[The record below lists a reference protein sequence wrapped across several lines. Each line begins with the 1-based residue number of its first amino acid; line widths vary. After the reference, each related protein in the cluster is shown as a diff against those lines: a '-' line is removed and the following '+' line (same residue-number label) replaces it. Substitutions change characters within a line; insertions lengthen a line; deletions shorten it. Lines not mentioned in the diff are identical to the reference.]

1 MRIAIIGDL
10 QNDTIDNIKKVAEDI
25 SALSPDYVIAVG
37 DYGMYDTMVTYENFS
52 EIAKA
57 FLDVKCKEFV
67 PLLGNHDVQFENGE
81 IKYAPGTVYKNYTD
95 AFGFSPDNR
104 IIETDSLVICCVHL
118 NPQTKERYIHINEC
132 TVSDDR
138 FEDIKDRLGRIND
151 KPVIMITHTPPACA
165 EILCVP

>member
-67 PLLGNHDVQFENGE
+67 PLLGNHDVLSSYGR
-81 IKYAPGTVYKNYTD
+81 PM
-95 AFGFSPDNR
+95 AFYER
-104 IIETDSLVICCVHL
+104 IRPSGLQIFR
-118 NPQTKERYIHINEC
+118 ERGSSGY
-132 TVSDDR
+132 
-138 FEDIKDRLGRIND
+138 
-151 KPVIMITHTPPACA
+151 
-165 EILCVP
+165 